1 MLSVLCGMILMI
13 GSVHQILR
21 VKEITQM
28 LFCLLFLLETSRVN
42 ANKPLIRESARTDR
56 QAFAPSR
63 KIMEQNGRTIGF
75 ARTSIGVSLSTVSSQ

>member
-13 GSVHQILR
+13 GSVHQILALKR
-21 VKEITQM
+21 
-28 LFCLLFLLETSRVN
+28 LLKCYYAFFLLETSRVN